1 MPVLKEQVKLKH
13 SVHMRLDY
21 QTFET
26 LKTYALEREQS
37 LSAVIN
43 GILGKAARVIETSNP
58 RT

>member
-13 SVHMRLDY
+13 SVHLRVDY
-21 QTFET
+21 KTFET
-26 LKTYALEREQS
+26 LKDYALQQEKS

-43 GILGKAARVIETSNP
+43 GILGKAARVIESSNP